1 MLKQTMG
8 LTKAALLATGV
19 AAGLSAC
26 SAQQAETAPA
36 PEAEAKR
43 VHSESGLELTDVTV
57 TVGDTKHVFVSEL
70 AITPQQQAMGLMFRR
85 ELGPN
90 EGMIFPREPAT
101 IASFWMK
108 NTVIPLDIIFIAPDG
123 RIINIARETVPYSLE
138 SSVSEA
144 PAAAVFEI
152 PGGRAAELGIEPGA
166 VVTW

>member
-1 MLKQTMG
+1 MVRKLVG
-8 LTKAALLATGV
+8 LAMAVSLAG
-19 AAGLSAC
+19 C
-26 SAQQAETAPA
+26 SAQQAETSPA
-36 PEAEAKR
+36 PEAETKR
-43 VHSESGLELTDVTV
+43 VHPESGLELADVTV

-90 EGMIFPREPAT
+90 EGMLFPREPAS

-108 NTVIPLDIIFIAPDG
+108 NTVISLDIIFIGPDG
-123 RIINIARETVPYSLE
+123 RIINIARDTVPYSLE

-166 VVTW
+166 LVTW